1 MLNYLDFGILI
12 GYVLLVITVGCG
24 AAWLQKR
31 KRENRGDAQ
40 SDGAYFLAA
49 RTLKWPIIG
58 LSLFSTNISTVHIV
72 ALCEEGYRSGLAYA
86 NFELAAIFT
95 LVILAVFFVPFYLR
109 AHVTTLPD
117 FLEKRYSRS
126 SRDFLA
132 FVSIIS
138 AIFIHIG
145 VSLYAGGVVI
155 NAMLGLSTGIQALMP
170 TMIAIAIATGI
181 YVVIGGLLSVTIT
194 DAIQTTT
201 LLIGSTIVTGFAM
214 ARLGGWGELEREVGP
229 HMLSVLRPTGD
240 FSGLP
245 WHAVVLGYPVIGIW
259 YWCTDQTIVQRVLG
273 ARDEHHG
280 KAGALFAGFLK
291 LLPMFVFVLP
301 GVLCLALVNKGL
313 LPELASS
320 KETFA
325 HMVMNLL
332 PAGLRGLI
340 VAALLAALM
349 GTIAGA
355 LNSIATLFAFDLY
368 KRFRPDTSEKK
379 LVHIGRLATVVGVIV
394 AIIWSPIIG
403 RFDSIYGA
411 IASMICYV
419 APPITAVFMV
429 GIFWK
434 RATAKAATLTL
445 WTGFGL
451 GIVVFLLDIFK
462 NQTGWSVLFMHS
474 AAILCLICIAIM
486 IVASLF
492 GKDTNTEE
500 NLKLVWDSPMTPLR
514 IKGSAGLMNYKFL
527 SVVLMIIAAVIY
539 GIFRSPSAERMAAWE
554 TANPGAAS
562 RMEAH
567 RNPPPAGADTTTE

>member
-1 MLNYLDFGILI
+1 
-12 GYVLLVITVGCG
+12 
-24 AAWLQKR
+24 
-31 KRENRGDAQ
+31 
-40 SDGAYFLAA
+40 
-49 RTLKWPIIG
+49 
-58 LSLFSTNISTVHIV
+58 
-72 ALCEEGYRSGLAYA
+72 
-86 NFELAAIFT
+86 
-95 LVILAVFFVPFYLR
+95 
-109 AHVTTLPD
+109 
-117 FLEKRYSRS
+117 
-126 SRDFLA
+126 
-132 FVSIIS
+132 
-138 AIFIHIG
+138 
-145 VSLYAGGVVI
+145 
-155 NAMLGLSTGIQALMP
+155 
-170 TMIAIAIATGI
+170 
-181 YVVIGGLLSVTIT
+181 
-194 DAIQTTT
+194 
-201 LLIGSTIVTGFAM
+201 
-214 ARLGGWGELEREVGP
+214 
-229 HMLSVLRPTGD
+229 
-240 FSGLP
+240 
-245 WHAVVLGYPVIGIW
+245 
-259 YWCTDQTIVQRVLG
+259 
-273 ARDEHHG
+273 
-280 KAGALFAGFLK
+280 
-291 LLPMFVFVLP
+291 
-301 GVLCLALVNKGL
+301 
-313 LPELASS
+313 
-320 KETFA
+320 
-325 HMVMNLL
+325 VMNLL